1 MLTALS
7 IAVLYA
13 LLSPALSQLP
23 TDAVLRLNKGV
34 LSDGECDSRILGL
47 RCCAAQRGQRGRGVA
62 LGQRSLRV
70 ACIPPPQIES

>member
-7 IAVLYA
+7 IAVLCA

-47 RCCAAQRGQRGRGVA
+47 RCCAAQ
-62 LGQRSLRV
+62 
-70 ACIPPPQIES
+70 